1 MLSRMFD
8 GLRQDLRHATRAL
21 TRSPGFAGATIG
33 TLALA
38 IGLNAA
44 IATILNAL
52 IVRPLPVPDPDT
64 LVGVSG
70 RGPRGELRV
79 TLPGVVE
86 SLQAKGPLRSV
97 CGYNGGVVLGL
108 DVDGV
113 VTQGLGA
120 FVTGRCFEALGVGP
134 SIGRTLDDDDAPLGR
149 AGRPVVVISHGLWQR
164 QFGGDAAVVGRILRA
179 EGAALT
185 VVGVM
190 PEGFGGLQ
198 VDAGIDVFAP
208 FGTILPGRPDRPPG
222 ASEIVG
228 RLAAGVRF
236 EQAAAELRTRWPA
249 LLGSSVPSTIA
260 ARERDDLVS
269 ARADV
274 VPIGWGLS
282 NLRNAYGRP
291 VRLVGLLT
299 LVLLLLACVN
309 VGGLVLTR
317 LVARAP
323 EVAMRA
329 TLGASHWRIGR
340 LVVFEVLVLAAL
352 ATLLA
357 VPVSLAVVVVLR
369 SFLPASIVP
378 ANAISLAPDV
388 KVFLLTAAAGTAAGL
403 ASGAIPAWW
412 TVRAGLRA
420 HDLGTARTTAG
431 GGGRR
436 VRLGLVLQVALAIVL
451 VTTGGLLVRS
461 LYLLQRAQTGVR
473 AEGVLVVRVQPV
485 PGAYAT
491 LDNATHYPPLL
502 ESISAL
508 PGVTSVGMSRL
519 FPRVLTRPPGVPVAF
534 VGERPNDVTGVQE
547 AASPG
552 LFETL
557 GVPLLA
563 GRRPSWSDGP
573 TTQPVVVL
581 NRALATSLGPGL
593 GVVGRRV
600 RLGSDPGLQDV
611 EVVGVVGNT
620 TLGSRRFA
628 DLPVYYLPTLQAGR
642 FANYPSVVVAVD
654 GNASAVAD
662 RLRALVAATGR
673 EFVQDVAPLERT
685 LSRAA
690 TAERMSA
697 SIAGLIAALAAVLA
711 GLGVYSALAGTVT
724 RRTREFGVRMALGA
738 TAQSVRQLVLKD
750 GLIVVCAGILL
761 GVPLALGVTASL
773 EALLFQVVPHE
784 PIVVGG
790 AASLLLVLGL
800 LASALPA
807 RKASAVDPAVAMRA
821 E

>member
-1 MLSRMFD
+1 MLRRMLD
-8 GLRQDLRHATRAL
+8 GLLLDARHAARTLRR
-21 TRSPGFAGATIG
+21 TPGFAFAVIG

-44 IATILNAL
+44 VASILNAL
-52 IVRPLPVPDPDT
+52 LVRPLPVPDPAT

-86 SLQAKGPLRSV
+86 GLQAGGPLQSV
-97 CGYNGGVVLGL
+97 CGYNGGVVLGF

-113 VTQGLGA
+113 LTQGLGA

-134 SIGRTLDDDDAPLGR
+134 HIGRTLDDEDAPLGR
-149 AGRPVVVISHGLWQR
+149 PGRPVVVISHGLWLR
-164 QFGGDAAVVGRILRA
+164 QFGGDAAVVGRTLRA

-190 PEGFGGLQ
+190 PAGFGGLQ
-198 VDAGIDVFAP
+198 VDTGIDVFAP
-208 FGTILPGRPDRPPG
+208 FGTILPSRPDRPPG

-228 RLAAGVRF
+228 RLAPGVTF
-236 EQAAAELRTRWPA
+236 EQAAAELRARWPA
-249 LLGSSVPSTIA
+249 LLGASVPSTVA
-260 ARERDDLVS
+260 ARERDDLLG

-274 VPIGWGLS
+274 VAIGWGLS
-282 NLRNAYGRP
+282 NLRSAYGRP

-329 TLGASHWRIGR
+329 TLGASRWRIGR
-340 LVVFEVLVLAAL
+340 LVVLEVLVLAAL
-352 ATLLA
+352 ATLVA
-357 VPVSLAVVVVLR
+357 IPASLAVIFVLG
-369 SFLPASIVP
+369 SFLPATVVP
-378 ANAISLAPDV
+378 ANAVSLAPDV
-388 KVFLLTAAAGTAAGL
+388 RVFLLTAAAGTAAGL
-403 ASGAIPAWW
+403 ASGAIPAWLIM
-412 TVRAGLRA
+412 RSGLRV
-420 HDLGTARTTAG
+420 HNLGAARTTAG

-491 LDNATHYPPLL
+491 LDNAAHYPPLL
-502 ESISAL
+502 ESIVAL

-519 FPRVLTRPPGVPVAF
+519 FPRVVTRPPGAAVAF
-534 VGERPNDVTGVQE
+534 VGEAAGDVTGIQD

-563 GRRPSWSDGP
+563 GRLPAWSDSS
-573 TTQPVVVL
+573 TTRPVVVV
-581 NRALATSLGPGL
+581 NHALAKSLGPDL
-593 GVVGRRV
+593 GVIGRRV

-654 GNASAVAD
+654 GNVSAVAD
-662 RLRALVAATGR
+662 QLRVLVAATGR
-673 EFVQDVAPLERT
+673 EFVQDIAALERT
-685 LSRAA
+685 LARAA
-690 TAERMSA
+690 SAERMSA

-711 GLGVYSALAGTVT
+711 GLGVYNALASAVA

-738 TAQSVRQLVLKD
+738 TAQSVRQLVLRD
-750 GLIVVCAGILL
+750 GLAVVGAGVML
-761 GVPLALGVTASL
+761 GVPLALGASGAL
-773 EALLFQVVPHE
+773 EALLFQVVPHD
-784 PIVVGG
+784 PTVVGG
-790 AASLLLVLGL
+790 AAGLLLVLGL
-800 LASALPA
+800 LASVLPA
-807 RKASAVDPAVAMRA
+807 RRASTVDPAVAMRA